1 MQMSAIGVACFPF
14 ASIAEPIYVYVA
26 AGRSDVV
33 EQNAAP
39 RENLISAAPVV
50 DDNDVNPA
58 L

>member
-14 ASIAEPIYVYVA
+14 EQQQQQSIYAA
-26 AGRSDVV
+26 AGHSDVMI
-33 EQNAAP
+33 QNAAP
-39 RENLISAAPVV
+39 RENLISAALVV